1 MHHQTEFNKH
11 TALQSKYGSNAYM
24 LWVLGLYLDESD
36 LDALAARSLTDGGN
50 DKCIDFIEID
60 KTGQKIV
67 VAQGYFSEK
76 SADKAPAKKA
86 SDLTIAASWLA
97 HGDENAQTLNEQVR
111 ARAIECRA
119 ALDGDEIEQIE
130 LLYIHN
136 RPESL
141 NSQEELDTCART
153 AQKLFEQYEIP
164 VICKELGLREI
175 ETLYRERS
183 SQILVNDAITIDGSH
198 MGSHSTNDWDAHIYN
213 VKGTWLRDLF
223 KQHDD
228 RLFSANYR
236 GFLGISKRKKIN
248 SSIKSTAERQSAH
261 VSRIDLFVDFQ
272 SSVDMESW
280 DRNAWV
286 TRASSINAYAVSG
299 QFSGWS
305 VGLGGI
311 ISARLY
317 NKLLEIVVSG
327 KDWILPLWQKAGWQA
342 SNMVWRLEF
351 ELKRE
356 VLTQKGIS
364 KLHQVL
370 GNLNGLWSYATTE
383 WLRLTLPSEDDKTR
397 SRWPIHPLWGF
408 LSAVDWEGKGGPLA
422 KRFSPSRSP
431 NDDKLFQIAYSAIL
445 SYMAKHGFPATELYE
460 GAEDFLANAYAYHER
475 KANDLG
481 LPFDDFITERLA
493 LKHRQYN
500 TAIND
505 PEQEVKRKA
514 KELAEQ
520 ARAYCKESDGH

>member
-1 MHHQTEFNKH
+1 MNSKQKQTQTQNP
-11 TALQSKYGSNAYM
+11 TATS
-24 LWVLGLYLDESD
+24 
-36 LDALAARSLTDGGN
+36 LA
-50 DKCIDFIEID
+50 
-60 KTGQKIV
+60 
-67 VAQGYFSEK
+67 
-76 SADKAPAKKA
+76 P
-86 SDLTIAASWLA
+86 
-97 HGDENAQTLNEQVR
+97 
-111 ARAIECRA
+111 
-119 ALDGDEIEQIE
+119 
-130 LLYIHN
+130 
-136 RPESL
+136 
-141 NSQEELDTCART
+141 ART
-153 AQKLFEQYEIP
+153 ARAARADEGQEVAEPAFEGAPPSNTAPYNCNDGYFKALRWGVDSLYLSYPGELSRESDARLKAL
-164 VICKELGLREI
+164 KELAQSSAPGEVANAQLALVGHIFEVKEKGASLFPYILEDGAFRIQLSRPGHKAPMAYVKVSAKYLAHVGPAEA
-175 ETLYRERS
+175 ETHLYAVLSE
-183 SQILVNDAITIDGSH
+183 LGEL
-198 MGSHSTNDWDAHIYN
+198 
-213 VKGTWLRDLF
+213 KE
-223 KQHDD
+223 
-228 RLFSANYR
+228 SAN
-236 GFLGISKRKKIN
+236 
-248 SSIKSTAERQSAH
+248 

-280 DRNAWV
+280 DRTAWV

-299 QFSGWS
+299 NFSGWS

-342 SNMVWRLEF
+342 SDMVWRLEF

-356 VLTQKGIS
+356 VLTQKGLS
-364 KLHQVL
+364 KLYQVL
-370 GNLNGLWSYATTE
+370 GHLNGLWSYATTE
-383 WLRLTLPSEDDKTR
+383 WLRLTLPSDDDKTR

-460 GAEDFLANAYAYHER
+460 GAEDFLANAYAYHEK

-481 LPFDDFITERLA
+481 LPFDDFIAERLA

-505 PEQEVKRKA
+505 PEQEEKRKA
-514 KELAEQ
+514 KELEEQ
-520 ARAYCKESDGH
+520 ARAYRKESDGK

>member
-1 MHHQTEFNKH
+1 MNSKPKQIQTQNP
-11 TALQSKYGSNAYM
+11 TATS
-24 LWVLGLYLDESD
+24 
-36 LDALAARSLTDGGN
+36 LAS
-50 DKCIDFIEID
+50 
-60 KTGQKIV
+60 
-67 VAQGYFSEK
+67 
-76 SADKAPAKKA
+76 
-86 SDLTIAASWLA
+86 
-97 HGDENAQTLNEQVR
+97 
-111 ARAIECRA
+111 
-119 ALDGDEIEQIE
+119 
-130 LLYIHN
+130 
-136 RPESL
+136 
-141 NSQEELDTCART
+141 ART
-153 AQKLFEQYEIP
+153 ARDARADGGQEVAEPAFEGAPPSNTAPYNCNEGYFKALRWGVDSLYLSYP
-164 VICKELGLREI
+164 GELSRESDARLKALKELAQSSAPGEI
-175 ETLYRERS
+175 AKAQLP
-183 SQILVNDAITIDGSH
+183 LGSH
-198 MGSHSTNDWDAHIYN
+198 IFEVKEKGASLFPYILEDGAFRIQLSRPGHKAPMAYVKVSAKYLAHVGPVEAEKHLYSLLSELGEL
-213 VKGTWLRDLF
+213 KE
-223 KQHDD
+223 
-228 RLFSANYR
+228 SAN
-236 GFLGISKRKKIN
+236 
-248 SSIKSTAERQSAH
+248 

-299 QFSGWS
+299 NFSGWS

-342 SNMVWRLEF
+342 SDMVWRLEF

-356 VLTQKGIS
+356 VLTQKGLS
-364 KLHQVL
+364 KLYQVL
-370 GNLNGLWSYATTE
+370 GNLDGLWSYATTE
-383 WLRLTLPSEDDKTR
+383 WLRLTLPSADDKTR

-408 LSAVDWEGKGGPLA
+408 LSAVDWEGKGGPLV

-460 GAEDFLANAYAYHER
+460 GAEDFLANAYAYHEK

-481 LPFDDFITERLA
+481 LPFDDFIAERLA

-505 PEQEVKRKA
+505 PEQEEKRKA

-520 ARAYCKESDGH
+520 AKAYRKESDGN

>member
-1 MHHQTEFNKH
+1 MSQKQKTSRDGL
-11 TALQSKYGSNAYM
+11 AQQQGSNSTAT
-24 LWVLGLYLDESD
+24 S
-36 LDALAARSLTDGGN
+36 LAS
-50 DKCIDFIEID
+50 
-60 KTGQKIV
+60 
-67 VAQGYFSEK
+67 
-76 SADKAPAKKA
+76 
-86 SDLTIAASWLA
+86 
-97 HGDENAQTLNEQVR
+97 
-111 ARAIECRA
+111 
-119 ALDGDEIEQIE
+119 
-130 LLYIHN
+130 
-136 RPESL
+136 
-141 NSQEELDTCART
+141 ART
-153 AQKLFEQYEIP
+153 ARDARADGGQEVAEPGSKGAPPSNTAPYNCNDGYFKALRWGVDSLYLSYP
-164 VICKELGLREI
+164 GELSRE
-175 ETLYRERS
+175 S
-183 SQILVNDAITIDGSH
+183 
-198 MGSHSTNDWDAHIYN
+198 
-213 VKGTWLRDLF
+213 
-223 KQHDD
+223 DD
-228 RLFSANYR
+228 RLKALKELAQSSGPGEVAKAQLPLGGHIFEVKEKGASLFPYILEDGAFRIQLSRPGHKAPMAYVKVSAKYLAHVGPVEAEKHLYNLLSELGELKESAN
-236 GFLGISKRKKIN
+236 
-248 SSIKSTAERQSAH
+248 

-299 QFSGWS
+299 NFSGWS

-327 KDWILPLWQKAGWQA
+327 KDWILPLWQKSGWQA
-342 SNMVWRLEF
+342 SDMVWRLEF

-356 VLTQKGIS
+356 VLTQKGLS
-364 KLHQVL
+364 KLYQVL

-383 WLRLTLPSEDDKTR
+383 WLRLTLPSADDKTR

-408 LSAVDWEGKGGPLA
+408 LSAVDWEGKGGPLV

-460 GAEDFLANAYAYHER
+460 GAEDFLANAYAYHEK

-481 LPFDDFITERLA
+481 MPFDDFIAERLA

-500 TAIND
+500 TALND
-505 PEQEVKRKA
+505 PEQEEKRKA

-520 ARAYCKESDGH
+520 AKAYRQEADGN